1 EPTPAAPAAPVAP
14 VAGGTAPAAPDLAV
28 AQRAAI
34 FEENLADPQQPKV
47 TPGRALW
54 RLDTQSGGQG
64 QPLETVVRAIV
75 DLPEANVSM
84 QMVLRRNRDPA
95 LPASHTM
102 ELTFTTARS
111 GDGARVVRDV
121 EPPRLRG
128 DDASTG
134 VRLAALS
141 VPVKENLFLIGL
153 SDLRGDIERNTDA
166 LLNRNWFELP
176 VRFNTGLRATVLFE
190 KGVSGERVIA
200 DAFKQWSQP

>member
-1 EPTPAAPAAPVAP
+1 
-14 VAGGTAPAAPDLAV
+14 
-28 AQRAAI
+28 
-34 FEENLADPQQPKV
+34 
-47 TPGRALW
+47 
-54 RLDTQSGGQG
+54 
-64 QPLETVVRAIV
+64 
-75 DLPEANVSM
+75 
-84 QMVLRRNRDPA
+84 
-95 LPASHTM
+95 M

-176 VRFNTGLRATVLFE
+176 VRFNTGLRATVRFE